1 MIVCVLRVCV
11 CGVWKS
17 SWNSNGRARW
27 IIRIRESKWNQISE
41 QILLNHP
48 SPSEYTCRKNYIF
61 STQMHSV
68 YLGSVGGKILE
79 GISKKQKRLITIC
92 HA

>member
-1 MIVCVLRVCV
+1 M
-11 CGVWKS
+11 
-17 SWNSNGRARW
+17 
-27 IIRIRESKWNQISE
+27 NQISE

-48 SPSEYTCRKNYIF
+48 YPSEYMCRKNYIF

-68 YLGSVGGKILE
+68 YLGSVGGKISE
-79 GISKKQKRLITIC
+79 GISKKQKCLITSC

>member
-1 MIVCVLRVCV
+1 ME
-11 CGVWKS
+11 
-17 SWNSNGRARW
+17 SNF
-27 IIRIRESKWNQISE
+27 KTN
-41 QILLNHP
+41 LLNHP
-48 SPSEYTCRKNYIF
+48 SPSEYMCRKNYIF

-79 GISKKQKRLITIC
+79 GISKKQKCLITSC